1 MLIVTKRLS
10 HQEALPDMG
19 IISASRLKT
28 HSKKKTE
35 DWGVDLPNL
44 CTNIFHTSRWT
55 FLSQGED
62 VQKSTKAPSKSK
74 ILLARAIKFTV
85 CMVFHPVSPLN
96 NINIIA
102 LLTPPPRPH
111 LLLFF
116 AILPLFSTNVTC
128 SQPSAAWGGVP
139 EPPTI
144 NKRGQTKPH
153 TQTNIHIYIY

>member
-62 VQKSTKAPSKSK
+62 VQKSKSPKSK
-74 ILLARAIKFTV
+74 ILLARAIKFMV
-85 CMVFHPVSPLN
+85 CMWYSIPSTKSNKQHQYYCIAHPP
-96 NINIIA
+96 A
-102 LLTPPPRPH
+102 PPPPPPVLRYSSP
-111 LLLFF
+111 FF
-116 AILPLFSTNVTC
+116 YKRYMQPAIRRV
-128 SQPSAAWGGVP
+128 GG
-139 EPPTI
+139 
-144 NKRGQTKPH
+144 GA
-153 TQTNIHIYIY
+153 